1 MEISFQNMNVLLLA
15 FSIMALLLK
24 LLRFSRLMRALLPG
38 LMILLVGTLYYYEL
52 ELCHDFL
59 VDLTISLFFFAIV
72 VVLSSKNNSANKRKQ
87 LF

>member
-52 ELCHDFL
+52 ELCHNFL
-59 VDLTISLFFFAIV
+59 VGSTISLFFFAIV
-72 VVLSSKNNSANKRKQ
+72 VVLSLRNNSVNKRKQ

>member
-1 MEISFQNMNVLLLA
+1 MLLLLLFYVISKIKICVDVFAKYMEVLLEISFQNMNVLLLA

-52 ELCHDFL
+52 ELCHNFL
-59 VDLTISLFFFAIV
+59 VG
-72 VVLSSKNNSANKRKQ
+72 
-87 LF
+87 

>member
-1 MEISFQNMNVLLLA
+1 MEISFQNMNALLLA

-52 ELCHDFL
+52 KLCHNFL
-59 VDLTISLFFFAIV
+59 VGLTISLFFFAIV
-72 VVLSSKNNSANKRKQ
+72 VVLSLRNNSANKRKQ